1 MDIRK
6 IAGFALGLFG
16 TFLAWQNGILIAQYF
31 HANGT
36 DDFARA
42 LFDPEHS
49 LRFISALAAFLAG
62 LAALTERRG
71 GAWLAGFAAAL
82 LLLQT
87 LALMAGHGSVH
98 NWHNEAIY
106 LVILTCLFLTMV
118 VAKGKRL
125 KEDAAKSDATVTDA
139 VAA

>member
-16 TFLAWQNGILIAQYF
+16 TFLAWQNGILVAQYF

-36 DDFARA
+36 SDIARI

-71 GAWLAGFAAAL
+71 GAWLAGFSAAL
-82 LLLQT
+82 LMLQT

-98 NWHNEAIY
+98 AWQNEAVY
-106 LVILTCLFLTMV
+106 LVIMTCLFLTMV

-125 KEDAAKSDATVTDA
+125 KEAGQNGNTKTTAAVPA
-139 VAA
+139 